1 MVPVAAAFFARAFVD
16 IKESEY
22 DKIVDVDQKGQYF
35 LVQAAAR
42 SMIRGG
48 RDGKVVTVASVA
60 YRGEDMPKLAM
71 MTAYNSA
78 KAGVV
83 GMTRGIAKELKQYGI
98 NVNCVAPGGM
108 VTPGAIFNN
117 AATAA
122 LYGAE
127 WTHYVTEYG
136 SSVPVASNPDEI
148 ARMILTMCTPMSDFM
163 YGQLI
168 EVDGG
173 VKQSNAA
180 QVIDAGADVLVMGT
194 GLFRADDPKAVVKT
208 LSVAKQQMVE
218 ITKALSH
225 ENTRLLILDEPS
237 AVLTDTEIDDLFVF
251 IRQLKKTGVGII
263 YISHRLDEIFGL
275 CSNVSVLRDGCH
287 IDTIPVAS
295 VDRQGLINM
304 MVGREMGQEYP
315 KEVGNVG
322 GTILEV
328 KNLSRGILQD
338 ISFEVK
344 SGEVFGI
351 SGLVG
356 AGRTELARAIL
367 GIDKPESGEVYVRG
381 KKVHYRTF
389 ADAIRDGLG
398 LIPEDRKLQGLVQI
412 MSVKRNTTL
421 VNMKRVLRA
430 GVISSSLEEKLSKE
444 YADKLHVVTPSM
456 ETEVQY
462 LSGGNQQKVVIA
474 KWLFQNSEILF
485 LDEPTRGIDVGAKAE
500 IYRLINRMA
509 KEGKTI
515 IMISSEMP
523 ELLGMCDRI
532 MVMHE
537 GHKMGELNAA
547 EATQEKIMALCS

>member
-1 MVPVAAAFFARAFVD
+1 MDNNYILTLKNITKEFPGVKALDDVTINIERGTIHGLVGENGAGKSTL
-16 IKESEY
+16 IKVLAGIY
-22 DKIVDVDQKGQYF
+22 QPNKGEII
-35 LVQAAAR
+35 L
-42 SMIRGG
+42 
-48 RDGKVVTVASVA
+48 DGKPCRFNSPIEARRAGISVVHQ
-60 YRGEDMPKLAM
+60 EIKLA
-71 MTAYNSA
+71 
-78 KAGVV
+78 
-83 GMTRGIAKELKQYGI
+83 E
-98 NVNCVAPGGM
+98 P
-108 VTPGAIFNN
+108 
-117 AATAA
+117 
-122 LYGAE
+122 
-127 WTHYVTEYG
+127 
-136 SSVPVASNPDEI
+136 
-148 ARMILTMCTPMSDFM
+148 
-163 YGQLI
+163 
-168 EVDGG
+168 
-173 VKQSNAA
+173 
-180 QVIDAGADVLVMGT
+180 
-194 GLFRADDPKAVVKT
+194 
-208 LSVAKQQMVE
+208 LSVAENMFLGNVQLKNGLVDWKGMRRRAREIVEDLGMDIDINAQVSSLTVAKKQIVE
-218 ITKALSH
+218 IMHAINNNS
-225 ENTRLLILDEPS
+225 RILIMDEPS
-237 AVLTDTEIDDLFVF
+237 AVLTDRELEVMFRIVK
-251 IRQLKKTGVGII
+251 QLRDKGITII

-275 CSNVSVLRDGCH
+275 CSNVSVLRDGRH

-444 YADKLHVVTPSM
+444 YADKLHVITPSM

-547 EATQEKIMALCS
+547 EATQAKIMALCS

>member
-1 MVPVAAAFFARAFVD
+1 MDNNYILTLKNITKEFPGVKALDDVTINIERGTIHGLVGENGAGKSTL
-16 IKESEY
+16 IKVLAGIY
-22 DKIVDVDQKGQYF
+22 QPNKGEII
-35 LVQAAAR
+35 L
-42 SMIRGG
+42 
-48 RDGKVVTVASVA
+48 DGKPCRFNSPIEARRAGISVVHQ
-60 YRGEDMPKLAM
+60 EIKLA
-71 MTAYNSA
+71 
-78 KAGVV
+78 
-83 GMTRGIAKELKQYGI
+83 E
-98 NVNCVAPGGM
+98 P
-108 VTPGAIFNN
+108 
-117 AATAA
+117 
-122 LYGAE
+122 
-127 WTHYVTEYG
+127 
-136 SSVPVASNPDEI
+136 
-148 ARMILTMCTPMSDFM
+148 
-163 YGQLI
+163 
-168 EVDGG
+168 
-173 VKQSNAA
+173 
-180 QVIDAGADVLVMGT
+180 
-194 GLFRADDPKAVVKT
+194 
-208 LSVAKQQMVE
+208 LSVAENMFLGNVQLKNGLVDWKGMRRRAWEIVEDLGMDIDINAQVSSLTVAKKQIVE
-218 ITKALSH
+218 IMHAINNNS
-225 ENTRLLILDEPS
+225 RILIMDEPS
-237 AVLTDTEIDDLFVF
+237 AVLTDRELEVMFRIVK
-251 IRQLKKTGVGII
+251 QLRDKGITII

-412 MSVKRNTTL
+412 MAVKRNTTL

>member
-1 MVPVAAAFFARAFVD
+1 MDNNYILTLKNITKEFPGVKALDDVTINIECGTIHGLVGENGAGKSTL
-16 IKESEY
+16 IKVLAGIY
-22 DKIVDVDQKGQYF
+22 QPNKGEII
-35 LVQAAAR
+35 L
-42 SMIRGG
+42 
-48 RDGKVVTVASVA
+48 DGKPCRFNSPIEARRAGISVVHQ
-60 YRGEDMPKLAM
+60 EIKLA
-71 MTAYNSA
+71 
-78 KAGVV
+78 
-83 GMTRGIAKELKQYGI
+83 E
-98 NVNCVAPGGM
+98 P
-108 VTPGAIFNN
+108 
-117 AATAA
+117 
-122 LYGAE
+122 
-127 WTHYVTEYG
+127 
-136 SSVPVASNPDEI
+136 
-148 ARMILTMCTPMSDFM
+148 
-163 YGQLI
+163 
-168 EVDGG
+168 
-173 VKQSNAA
+173 
-180 QVIDAGADVLVMGT
+180 
-194 GLFRADDPKAVVKT
+194 
-208 LSVAKQQMVE
+208 LSVAENMFLGNVQLKNGLVDWKGMRRRAREIVEDLGMDIDINAQVSSLTVAKKQIVE
-218 ITKALSH
+218 IMHAINNNS
-225 ENTRLLILDEPS
+225 RILIMDEPS
-237 AVLTDTEIDDLFVF
+237 AVLTDRELEVMFRIVK
-251 IRQLKKTGVGII
+251 QLRDKGITII

-275 CSNVSVLRDGCH
+275 CSNVSVLRDGRH

>member
-1 MVPVAAAFFARAFVD
+1 MDNNYILTLKNITKEFPGVKALDDVTINIERGTIHGLVGENGAGKSTL
-16 IKESEY
+16 IKILAGIY
-22 DKIVDVDQKGQYF
+22 QPNKGEII
-35 LVQAAAR
+35 L
-42 SMIRGG
+42 
-48 RDGKVVTVASVA
+48 DGKPCRFNSPIEARRAGISVVHQ
-60 YRGEDMPKLAM
+60 EIKLA
-71 MTAYNSA
+71 
-78 KAGVV
+78 
-83 GMTRGIAKELKQYGI
+83 E
-98 NVNCVAPGGM
+98 P
-108 VTPGAIFNN
+108 
-117 AATAA
+117 
-122 LYGAE
+122 
-127 WTHYVTEYG
+127 
-136 SSVPVASNPDEI
+136 
-148 ARMILTMCTPMSDFM
+148 
-163 YGQLI
+163 
-168 EVDGG
+168 
-173 VKQSNAA
+173 
-180 QVIDAGADVLVMGT
+180 
-194 GLFRADDPKAVVKT
+194 
-208 LSVAKQQMVE
+208 LSVAENMFLGNGQLKNGLVDWKGMRRRAREIVEDLGMDIDINAQVSSLTVAKKQIVE
-218 ITKALSH
+218 IMHAINNNS
-225 ENTRLLILDEPS
+225 RILIMDEPS
-237 AVLTDTEIDDLFVF
+237 AVLTDRELEVMFRIVK
-251 IRQLKKTGVGII
+251 QLRDEGITII

-344 SGEVFGI
+344 SGEVFGM

>member
-1 MVPVAAAFFARAFVD
+1 MDNNYILTLKNITKEFPGVKALDDVTINIERGTIHGLVGENGAGKSTL
-16 IKESEY
+16 IKILVGIY
-22 DKIVDVDQKGQYF
+22 QPNKGEII
-35 LVQAAAR
+35 L
-42 SMIRGG
+42 
-48 RDGKVVTVASVA
+48 DGKPCRFNSPIEARRAGISVVHQ
-60 YRGEDMPKLAM
+60 EIKLA
-71 MTAYNSA
+71 
-78 KAGVV
+78 
-83 GMTRGIAKELKQYGI
+83 E
-98 NVNCVAPGGM
+98 P
-108 VTPGAIFNN
+108 
-117 AATAA
+117 
-122 LYGAE
+122 
-127 WTHYVTEYG
+127 
-136 SSVPVASNPDEI
+136 
-148 ARMILTMCTPMSDFM
+148 
-163 YGQLI
+163 
-168 EVDGG
+168 
-173 VKQSNAA
+173 
-180 QVIDAGADVLVMGT
+180 
-194 GLFRADDPKAVVKT
+194 
-208 LSVAKQQMVE
+208 LSVAENMFLGNVQLKNGLVDWKGMRRRAREIVEDLGMDIDINAQVSSLTVAKKQIVE
-218 ITKALSH
+218 IMHAINNNS
-225 ENTRLLILDEPS
+225 RILIMDEPS
-237 AVLTDTEIDDLFVF
+237 AVLTDRELEVMFRIVK
-251 IRQLKKTGVGII
+251 QLRDEGITII

>member
-1 MVPVAAAFFARAFVD
+1 MD
-16 IKESEY
+16 NNYILTLK
-22 DKIVDVDQKGQYF
+22 
-35 LVQAAAR
+35 
-42 SMIRGG
+42 
-48 RDGKVVTVASVA
+48 
-60 YRGEDMPKLAM
+60 
-71 MTAYNSA
+71 N
-78 KAGVV
+78 
-83 GMTRGIAKELKQYGI
+83 IAKEF
-98 NVNCVAPGGM
+98 P
-108 VTPGAIFNN
+108 
-117 AATAA
+117 
-122 LYGAE
+122 
-127 WTHYVTEYG
+127 
-136 SSVPVASNPDEI
+136 
-148 ARMILTMCTPMSDFM
+148 
-163 YGQLI
+163 
-168 EVDGG
+168 G
-173 VKQSNAA
+173 VKALDDVTINIERGTIHGL
-180 QVIDAGADVLVMGT
+180 VGENGAGKSTLIKVLAGIYQPNK
-194 GLFRADDPKAVVKT
+194 GEIILDGKPCRFNSPIEARRAGISVVHQEIKLAEP
-208 LSVAKQQMVE
+208 LSVAENMFLGNVQLKNGLVDWKGMRRRAREIVEDLGMDIDINAQVSSLTVAKKQIVE
-218 ITKALSH
+218 IMHAINNNS
-225 ENTRLLILDEPS
+225 RILIMDEPS
-237 AVLTDTEIDDLFVF
+237 AVLTDRELEVMFRIVK
-251 IRQLKKTGVGII
+251 QLRDEGITII

-523 ELLGMCDRI
+523 ELLGLCDRI

-547 EATQEKIMALCS
+547 EATQAKIMALCS

>member
-1 MVPVAAAFFARAFVD
+1 MDNNYILTLKNITKEFPGVKALDDVTINIERGTIHGLVGENGAGKSTL
-16 IKESEY
+16 IKVLAGIYQPNQGE
-22 DKIVDVDQKGQYF
+22 II
-35 LVQAAAR
+35 L
-42 SMIRGG
+42 
-48 RDGKVVTVASVA
+48 DGKPCRFNSPIEARRAGISVVHQ
-60 YRGEDMPKLAM
+60 EIKLA
-71 MTAYNSA
+71 
-78 KAGVV
+78 
-83 GMTRGIAKELKQYGI
+83 E
-98 NVNCVAPGGM
+98 P
-108 VTPGAIFNN
+108 
-117 AATAA
+117 
-122 LYGAE
+122 
-127 WTHYVTEYG
+127 
-136 SSVPVASNPDEI
+136 
-148 ARMILTMCTPMSDFM
+148 
-163 YGQLI
+163 
-168 EVDGG
+168 
-173 VKQSNAA
+173 
-180 QVIDAGADVLVMGT
+180 
-194 GLFRADDPKAVVKT
+194 
-208 LSVAKQQMVE
+208 LSVAENMFLGNVQLKNGLVDWKGMRRRAREIVEDLGMDIDINAQVSSLTVAKKQIVE
-218 ITKALSH
+218 IMHAINNNS
-225 ENTRLLILDEPS
+225 RILIMDEPS
-237 AVLTDTEIDDLFVF
+237 AVLTDRELEVMFRIVK
-251 IRQLKKTGVGII
+251 QLRDKGITII

-275 CSNVSVLRDGCH
+275 CSNVSVLRDGRH

-328 KNLSRGILQD
+328 KNLSRGILRD

-444 YADKLHVVTPSM
+444 YANKLHVVTPSM

-547 EATQEKIMALCS
+547 EATQAKIMALCS

>member
-1 MVPVAAAFFARAFVD
+1 MDNNYILTLKNITKEFPGVKALDDVTINIERGTIHGLVGENGAGKSTL
-16 IKESEY
+16 IKVLAGIY
-22 DKIVDVDQKGQYF
+22 QPNKGEII
-35 LVQAAAR
+35 L
-42 SMIRGG
+42 
-48 RDGKVVTVASVA
+48 DGKPCRFNSPIEARRAGISVVHQ
-60 YRGEDMPKLAM
+60 EIKLA
-71 MTAYNSA
+71 
-78 KAGVV
+78 
-83 GMTRGIAKELKQYGI
+83 E
-98 NVNCVAPGGM
+98 P
-108 VTPGAIFNN
+108 
-117 AATAA
+117 
-122 LYGAE
+122 
-127 WTHYVTEYG
+127 
-136 SSVPVASNPDEI
+136 
-148 ARMILTMCTPMSDFM
+148 
-163 YGQLI
+163 
-168 EVDGG
+168 
-173 VKQSNAA
+173 
-180 QVIDAGADVLVMGT
+180 
-194 GLFRADDPKAVVKT
+194 
-208 LSVAKQQMVE
+208 LSVAENMFLGNVQLKNGLVDWKGMRRRAREIVEDLGMDIDINAQVSSLTVAKKQIVE
-218 ITKALSH
+218 IMHAINNNS
-225 ENTRLLILDEPS
+225 RILIMDEPS
-237 AVLTDTEIDDLFVF
+237 AVLTDRELEVMFRIVK
-251 IRQLKKTGVGII
+251 QLRDEGITII

-398 LIPEDRKLQGLVQI
+398 LIPEDRKLQGHVQI
-412 MSVKRNTTL
+412 MSVKRNITL

>member
-1 MVPVAAAFFARAFVD
+1 MDNNYILTLKNITKEFPGVKALDDVTINIERGTIHGLVGENGAGKSTL
-16 IKESEY
+16 IKVLAGIY
-22 DKIVDVDQKGQYF
+22 QPNKGEII
-35 LVQAAAR
+35 L
-42 SMIRGG
+42 
-48 RDGKVVTVASVA
+48 DGKPCRFNSPIEARRAGISVVHQ
-60 YRGEDMPKLAM
+60 EIKLA
-71 MTAYNSA
+71 
-78 KAGVV
+78 
-83 GMTRGIAKELKQYGI
+83 E
-98 NVNCVAPGGM
+98 P
-108 VTPGAIFNN
+108 
-117 AATAA
+117 
-122 LYGAE
+122 
-127 WTHYVTEYG
+127 
-136 SSVPVASNPDEI
+136 
-148 ARMILTMCTPMSDFM
+148 
-163 YGQLI
+163 
-168 EVDGG
+168 
-173 VKQSNAA
+173 
-180 QVIDAGADVLVMGT
+180 
-194 GLFRADDPKAVVKT
+194 
-208 LSVAKQQMVE
+208 LSVAENMFLGNVQLKNGLVDWKGMRRRAQEIVEDLGMDIDINAQVSSLTVAKKQIVE
-218 ITKALSH
+218 IMHAINNNS
-225 ENTRLLILDEPS
+225 RILIMDEPS
-237 AVLTDTEIDDLFVF
+237 AVLTDRELEVMFRIVK
-251 IRQLKKTGVGII
+251 QLRDKGITII

-275 CSNVSVLRDGCH
+275 CSNVSVLRDGRH

-421 VNMKRVLRA
+421 VNMKRVLHA

-523 ELLGMCDRI
+523 ELLGLCDRI

-547 EATQEKIMALCS
+547 EATQAKIMALCS

>member
-1 MVPVAAAFFARAFVD
+1 MDNNYILTLKNITKEFPGVKALDDVTINIERGTIHGLVSENGAGKSTL
-16 IKESEY
+16 IKILAGIY
-22 DKIVDVDQKGQYF
+22 QPNKGEII
-35 LVQAAAR
+35 L
-42 SMIRGG
+42 
-48 RDGKVVTVASVA
+48 DGKPCRFNSPIEARRAGISVVHQ
-60 YRGEDMPKLAM
+60 EIKLA
-71 MTAYNSA
+71 
-78 KAGVV
+78 
-83 GMTRGIAKELKQYGI
+83 E
-98 NVNCVAPGGM
+98 P
-108 VTPGAIFNN
+108 
-117 AATAA
+117 
-122 LYGAE
+122 
-127 WTHYVTEYG
+127 
-136 SSVPVASNPDEI
+136 
-148 ARMILTMCTPMSDFM
+148 
-163 YGQLI
+163 
-168 EVDGG
+168 
-173 VKQSNAA
+173 
-180 QVIDAGADVLVMGT
+180 
-194 GLFRADDPKAVVKT
+194 
-208 LSVAKQQMVE
+208 LSVAENMFLGNVQLKNGLVDWKGMRRRAREIVEDLGMDIDINAQVSSLTVAKKQIVE
-218 ITKALSH
+218 IMHAINNNS
-225 ENTRLLILDEPS
+225 RILIMDEPS
-237 AVLTDTEIDDLFVF
+237 AVLTDRELEVMFRIVK
-251 IRQLKKTGVGII
+251 QLRDEGITII

-275 CSNVSVLRDGCH
+275 CSNVSVLRDGRH

-295 VDRQGLINM
+295 IDRQGLINM

-430 GVISSSLEEKLSKE
+430 GVISSSLEEELSKE
-444 YADKLHVVTPSM
+444 YTDKLHVVTPSM

-485 LDEPTRGIDVGAKAE
+485 LDEPTRGIDVGAKVE

>member
-1 MVPVAAAFFARAFVD
+1 MDNNYILTLKNITKEFPGVKALDDVTINIERGTIHGLVGENGAGKSTL
-16 IKESEY
+16 IKVLAGIY
-22 DKIVDVDQKGQYF
+22 QPNKGEII
-35 LVQAAAR
+35 L
-42 SMIRGG
+42 
-48 RDGKVVTVASVA
+48 DGKPCRFNSPIEARRAGISVVHQ
-60 YRGEDMPKLAM
+60 EIKLA
-71 MTAYNSA
+71 
-78 KAGVV
+78 
-83 GMTRGIAKELKQYGI
+83 E
-98 NVNCVAPGGM
+98 P
-108 VTPGAIFNN
+108 
-117 AATAA
+117 
-122 LYGAE
+122 
-127 WTHYVTEYG
+127 
-136 SSVPVASNPDEI
+136 
-148 ARMILTMCTPMSDFM
+148 
-163 YGQLI
+163 
-168 EVDGG
+168 
-173 VKQSNAA
+173 
-180 QVIDAGADVLVMGT
+180 
-194 GLFRADDPKAVVKT
+194 
-208 LSVAKQQMVE
+208 LSVAENMFLGNVQLKNGLVDWKGMRRRAREIVEDLGMDIDINAQVSSLTVAKKQIVE
-218 ITKALSH
+218 IMHAINNNS
-225 ENTRLLILDEPS
+225 RILIMDEPS
-237 AVLTDTEIDDLFVF
+237 AVLTDRELEVMFRIVK
-251 IRQLKKTGVGII
+251 QLRDKGITII

-275 CSNVSVLRDGCH
+275 CSNVSVLRDGRH

-421 VNMKRVLRA
+421 VNMKRVLHA

>member
-1 MVPVAAAFFARAFVD
+1 MDNNYILTLKNITKEFPGVKALDDVTINIERGTIHGLVGENGAGKSTL
-16 IKESEY
+16 IKILAGIY
-22 DKIVDVDQKGQYF
+22 QPNKGEII
-35 LVQAAAR
+35 L
-42 SMIRGG
+42 
-48 RDGKVVTVASVA
+48 DGKPCRFNSPIEARRAGISVVHQ
-60 YRGEDMPKLAM
+60 EIKLA
-71 MTAYNSA
+71 
-78 KAGVV
+78 
-83 GMTRGIAKELKQYGI
+83 E
-98 NVNCVAPGGM
+98 P
-108 VTPGAIFNN
+108 
-117 AATAA
+117 
-122 LYGAE
+122 
-127 WTHYVTEYG
+127 
-136 SSVPVASNPDEI
+136 
-148 ARMILTMCTPMSDFM
+148 
-163 YGQLI
+163 
-168 EVDGG
+168 
-173 VKQSNAA
+173 
-180 QVIDAGADVLVMGT
+180 
-194 GLFRADDPKAVVKT
+194 
-208 LSVAKQQMVE
+208 LSVAENMFLGNVQLKNGLVDWKGMRRRAREIVEDLGMDIDINAQVSSLTVAKKQIVE
-218 ITKALSH
+218 IMHAINNNS
-225 ENTRLLILDEPS
+225 RILIMDEPS
-237 AVLTDTEIDDLFVF
+237 AVLTDRELEVMFRIVK
-251 IRQLKKTGVGII
+251 QLRDKGITII

-275 CSNVSVLRDGCH
+275 CSNVSVLRDGRH

-485 LDEPTRGIDVGAKAE
+485 LDEHTRGIDVGAKAE

-547 EATQEKIMALCS
+547 EATQAKIMALCS

>member
-1 MVPVAAAFFARAFVD
+1 MDNHYILTLKNITKEFPGVKALDDVTINIERGTIHGLVGENGAGKSTL
-16 IKESEY
+16 IKVLAGIY
-22 DKIVDVDQKGQYF
+22 QPNKGEII
-35 LVQAAAR
+35 L
-42 SMIRGG
+42 
-48 RDGKVVTVASVA
+48 DGKPCRFNSPIEARRAGISVVHQ
-60 YRGEDMPKLAM
+60 EIKLA
-71 MTAYNSA
+71 
-78 KAGVV
+78 
-83 GMTRGIAKELKQYGI
+83 E
-98 NVNCVAPGGM
+98 P
-108 VTPGAIFNN
+108 
-117 AATAA
+117 
-122 LYGAE
+122 
-127 WTHYVTEYG
+127 
-136 SSVPVASNPDEI
+136 
-148 ARMILTMCTPMSDFM
+148 
-163 YGQLI
+163 
-168 EVDGG
+168 
-173 VKQSNAA
+173 
-180 QVIDAGADVLVMGT
+180 
-194 GLFRADDPKAVVKT
+194 
-208 LSVAKQQMVE
+208 LSVAENMFLGNVQLKNGLVDWKGMRRRAREIVEDLGMDIDINAQVSSLTVAKKQIVE
-218 ITKALSH
+218 IMHAINNNS
-225 ENTRLLILDEPS
+225 RILIMDEPS
-237 AVLTDTEIDDLFVF
+237 AVLTDRELEVMFRIVK
-251 IRQLKKTGVGII
+251 QLRDEGITII

>member
-1 MVPVAAAFFARAFVD
+1 MDNNYILTLKNITKEFPGVKALDDVTINIERGTIHGLVGENGAGKSTL
-16 IKESEY
+16 IKVLAGIY
-22 DKIVDVDQKGQYF
+22 QPNKGEII
-35 LVQAAAR
+35 L
-42 SMIRGG
+42 
-48 RDGKVVTVASVA
+48 DGKPCRFNSPIEARRAGISVVHQ
-60 YRGEDMPKLAM
+60 EIKLA
-71 MTAYNSA
+71 
-78 KAGVV
+78 
-83 GMTRGIAKELKQYGI
+83 E
-98 NVNCVAPGGM
+98 P
-108 VTPGAIFNN
+108 
-117 AATAA
+117 
-122 LYGAE
+122 
-127 WTHYVTEYG
+127 
-136 SSVPVASNPDEI
+136 
-148 ARMILTMCTPMSDFM
+148 
-163 YGQLI
+163 
-168 EVDGG
+168 
-173 VKQSNAA
+173 
-180 QVIDAGADVLVMGT
+180 
-194 GLFRADDPKAVVKT
+194 
-208 LSVAKQQMVE
+208 LSVAENMFLGNVQLKNGLVDWKGMRRRAREIVEDLGMDTDINAQVSSLTVAKKQIVE
-218 ITKALSH
+218 IMHAINNNS
-225 ENTRLLILDEPS
+225 RILIMDEPS
-237 AVLTDTEIDDLFVF
+237 AVLTDRELEVMFRIVK
-251 IRQLKKTGVGII
+251 QLRDKGITII

-275 CSNVSVLRDGCH
+275 CSNVSVLRDGRH

-295 VDRQGLINM
+295 IDRQGLINM

-485 LDEPTRGIDVGAKAE
+485 LDEPTRGIDVGAIEFIWQKIIQIAE
-500 IYRLINRMA
+500 AGVSVLLV
-509 KEGKTI
+509 
-515 IMISSEMP
+515 SH
-523 ELLGMCDRI
+523 ELGEVMELSDRI
-532 MVMHE
+532 VVMYE
-537 GHKMGELNAA
+537 GELVGQFLRG
-547 EATQEKIMALCS
+547 EADEYEIGEYMLGAKRREVRDEE

>member
-1 MVPVAAAFFARAFVD
+1 MDNNYILTLKNITKEFPGVKALDDVTINIERGTIHGLVGENGAGKSTL
-16 IKESEY
+16 IKVLAGIY
-22 DKIVDVDQKGQYF
+22 QPNKGEII
-35 LVQAAAR
+35 L
-42 SMIRGG
+42 
-48 RDGKVVTVASVA
+48 DGKPCRFNSPIEARRAGISVVHQ
-60 YRGEDMPKLAM
+60 EIKLA
-71 MTAYNSA
+71 
-78 KAGVV
+78 
-83 GMTRGIAKELKQYGI
+83 E
-98 NVNCVAPGGM
+98 P
-108 VTPGAIFNN
+108 
-117 AATAA
+117 
-122 LYGAE
+122 
-127 WTHYVTEYG
+127 
-136 SSVPVASNPDEI
+136 
-148 ARMILTMCTPMSDFM
+148 
-163 YGQLI
+163 
-168 EVDGG
+168 
-173 VKQSNAA
+173 
-180 QVIDAGADVLVMGT
+180 
-194 GLFRADDPKAVVKT
+194 
-208 LSVAKQQMVE
+208 LSVAENMFLGNVQLKNGLVDWKGMRRRAREIVEDLGMDIDINAQVSSLTVAKKQIVE
-218 ITKALSH
+218 IMHAINNNS
-225 ENTRLLILDEPS
+225 RILIMDEPS
-237 AVLTDTEIDDLFVF
+237 AVLTDRELEVMFRIVK
-251 IRQLKKTGVGII
+251 QLRDKGITII

-275 CSNVSVLRDGCH
+275 CSNVSVLRDGRH

-295 VDRQGLINM
+295 IDRQGLINM

-430 GVISSSLEEKLSKE
+430 GVISSSLEEELSKE
-444 YADKLHVVTPSM
+444 YTDKLHVVTPSM

-485 LDEPTRGIDVGAKAE
+485 LDEPTRGIDVGAKVE

-547 EATQEKIMALCS
+547 EATQAKIMALCS

>member
-1 MVPVAAAFFARAFVD
+1 MDNNYILTLKNITKEFPGVKALDDVTINIERGTIHGLVGENGAGKSTL
-16 IKESEY
+16 IKVLAGIY
-22 DKIVDVDQKGQYF
+22 QTNKGEII
-35 LVQAAAR
+35 L
-42 SMIRGG
+42 
-48 RDGKVVTVASVA
+48 DGKPCRFNSPIEARRAGISVVHQ
-60 YRGEDMPKLAM
+60 EIKLA
-71 MTAYNSA
+71 
-78 KAGVV
+78 
-83 GMTRGIAKELKQYGI
+83 E
-98 NVNCVAPGGM
+98 P
-108 VTPGAIFNN
+108 
-117 AATAA
+117 
-122 LYGAE
+122 
-127 WTHYVTEYG
+127 
-136 SSVPVASNPDEI
+136 
-148 ARMILTMCTPMSDFM
+148 
-163 YGQLI
+163 
-168 EVDGG
+168 
-173 VKQSNAA
+173 
-180 QVIDAGADVLVMGT
+180 
-194 GLFRADDPKAVVKT
+194 
-208 LSVAKQQMVE
+208 LSVAENMFLGNVQLKNGLVDWKGMRRRAREIVEDLGMDIDINAQVSSLTVAKKQIVE
-218 ITKALSH
+218 IMHAINNNS
-225 ENTRLLILDEPS
+225 RILIMDEPS
-237 AVLTDTEIDDLFVF
+237 AVLTDRELEVMFRIVK
-251 IRQLKKTGVGII
+251 QLRDKGITII

-275 CSNVSVLRDGCH
+275 CSNVSVLRDSRH

-328 KNLSRGILQD
+328 KNLSRGILRD

-421 VNMKRVLRA
+421 VNMKRVLHA

-547 EATQEKIMALCS
+547 EATQAKIMALCS

>member
-1 MVPVAAAFFARAFVD
+1 MDNNYILTLKNITKEFPGVKALDDVTINIERGTIHGLVGENGAGKSTL
-16 IKESEY
+16 IKVLAGIY
-22 DKIVDVDQKGQYF
+22 QPNKGEII
-35 LVQAAAR
+35 L
-42 SMIRGG
+42 
-48 RDGKVVTVASVA
+48 DGKPCRFNSPIEARRAGISVVHQ
-60 YRGEDMPKLAM
+60 EIKLA
-71 MTAYNSA
+71 
-78 KAGVV
+78 
-83 GMTRGIAKELKQYGI
+83 E
-98 NVNCVAPGGM
+98 P
-108 VTPGAIFNN
+108 
-117 AATAA
+117 
-122 LYGAE
+122 
-127 WTHYVTEYG
+127 
-136 SSVPVASNPDEI
+136 
-148 ARMILTMCTPMSDFM
+148 
-163 YGQLI
+163 
-168 EVDGG
+168 
-173 VKQSNAA
+173 
-180 QVIDAGADVLVMGT
+180 
-194 GLFRADDPKAVVKT
+194 
-208 LSVAKQQMVE
+208 LSVAENMFLGNVQLKNGLVDWKGMRRRAREIVEDLGMDIDINAQVSSLTVAKKQIVE
-218 ITKALSH
+218 IMHAINNNS
-225 ENTRLLILDEPS
+225 RILIMDEPS
-237 AVLTDTEIDDLFVF
+237 AVLTDRELEVMFRIVK
-251 IRQLKKTGVGII
+251 QLRDKGITII

-275 CSNVSVLRDGCH
+275 CSNVSVLRDGRH

-367 GIDKPESGEVYVRG
+367 GIDKPESGEVYVCG

-444 YADKLHVVTPSM
+444 YANKLHVVTPSM

-547 EATQEKIMALCS
+547 EATQAKIMALCS

>member
-1 MVPVAAAFFARAFVD
+1 MDNNYILTLKNITKEFPGVKALDDVTINIERGTIHGLVGENGAGKSTL
-16 IKESEY
+16 IKVLAGIY
-22 DKIVDVDQKGQYF
+22 RPNKGEII
-35 LVQAAAR
+35 L
-42 SMIRGG
+42 
-48 RDGKVVTVASVA
+48 DGKPCRFNSPIEARRAGISVVHQ
-60 YRGEDMPKLAM
+60 EIKLA
-71 MTAYNSA
+71 
-78 KAGVV
+78 
-83 GMTRGIAKELKQYGI
+83 E
-98 NVNCVAPGGM
+98 P
-108 VTPGAIFNN
+108 
-117 AATAA
+117 
-122 LYGAE
+122 
-127 WTHYVTEYG
+127 
-136 SSVPVASNPDEI
+136 
-148 ARMILTMCTPMSDFM
+148 
-163 YGQLI
+163 
-168 EVDGG
+168 
-173 VKQSNAA
+173 
-180 QVIDAGADVLVMGT
+180 
-194 GLFRADDPKAVVKT
+194 
-208 LSVAKQQMVE
+208 LSVAENMFLGNVQLKNGLVDWKGMRRRAREIVEDLGMDIDINAQVSSLTVAKKQIVE
-218 ITKALSH
+218 IMHAINNNS
-225 ENTRLLILDEPS
+225 RILIMDEPS
-237 AVLTDTEIDDLFVF
+237 AVLTDRELEVMFRIVK
-251 IRQLKKTGVGII
+251 QLRDEGITII

-444 YADKLHVVTPSM
+444 YANKLHVVTPSM

-547 EATQEKIMALCS
+547 EATQAKIMALCS

>member
-1 MVPVAAAFFARAFVD
+1 MDNNYILTLKNITKEFPGVKALDDVTINIERGTIHGLVGENGAGKSTL
-16 IKESEY
+16 IKVLAGIY
-22 DKIVDVDQKGQYF
+22 RPNKGEII
-35 LVQAAAR
+35 L
-42 SMIRGG
+42 
-48 RDGKVVTVASVA
+48 DGKPCRFNSPIEARRAGISVVHQ
-60 YRGEDMPKLAM
+60 EIKLA
-71 MTAYNSA
+71 
-78 KAGVV
+78 
-83 GMTRGIAKELKQYGI
+83 E
-98 NVNCVAPGGM
+98 P
-108 VTPGAIFNN
+108 
-117 AATAA
+117 
-122 LYGAE
+122 
-127 WTHYVTEYG
+127 
-136 SSVPVASNPDEI
+136 
-148 ARMILTMCTPMSDFM
+148 
-163 YGQLI
+163 
-168 EVDGG
+168 
-173 VKQSNAA
+173 
-180 QVIDAGADVLVMGT
+180 
-194 GLFRADDPKAVVKT
+194 
-208 LSVAKQQMVE
+208 LSVAENMFLGNVQLKNGLVDWKGMRRRAREIVEDLGMDIDINAQVSSLTVAKKQIVE
-218 ITKALSH
+218 IMHAINNNS
-225 ENTRLLILDEPS
+225 RILIMDEPS
-237 AVLTDTEIDDLFVF
+237 AVLTDRELEVMFRIVK
-251 IRQLKKTGVGII
+251 QLRDKGITII

-275 CSNVSVLRDGCH
+275 CSNVSVLRDGRH

-444 YADKLHVVTPSM
+444 YANKLHVVTPSM

-523 ELLGMCDRI
+523 ELLGLCDRI

-547 EATQEKIMALCS
+547 EATQAKIMALCS

>member
-1 MVPVAAAFFARAFVD
+1 MDNNYILTLKNITKEFPGVKALDDVTINIERGTIHGLVGENGAGKSTL
-16 IKESEY
+16 IKVLAGIY
-22 DKIVDVDQKGQYF
+22 QPNKGEII
-35 LVQAAAR
+35 L
-42 SMIRGG
+42 
-48 RDGKVVTVASVA
+48 DGKPCRFNSPIEARRAGISVVHQ
-60 YRGEDMPKLAM
+60 EIKLA
-71 MTAYNSA
+71 
-78 KAGVV
+78 
-83 GMTRGIAKELKQYGI
+83 E
-98 NVNCVAPGGM
+98 P
-108 VTPGAIFNN
+108 
-117 AATAA
+117 
-122 LYGAE
+122 
-127 WTHYVTEYG
+127 
-136 SSVPVASNPDEI
+136 
-148 ARMILTMCTPMSDFM
+148 
-163 YGQLI
+163 
-168 EVDGG
+168 
-173 VKQSNAA
+173 
-180 QVIDAGADVLVMGT
+180 
-194 GLFRADDPKAVVKT
+194 
-208 LSVAKQQMVE
+208 LSVAENMFLGNVQLKNGLVDWKGMRRRAREIVEDLGMDIDINAQVSSLTVAKKQIVE
-218 ITKALSH
+218 IMHAINNNS
-225 ENTRLLILDEPS
+225 RILIMDEPS
-237 AVLTDTEIDDLFVF
+237 AVLTDRELEVMFRIVK
-251 IRQLKKTGVGII
+251 QLRDEGITII

-462 LSGGNQQKVVIA
+462 LSGGNQQKVVIT

-547 EATQEKIMALCS
+547 EATQAKIMALCS

>member
-1 MVPVAAAFFARAFVD
+1 MDNNYILTLKNITKEFPGVKALDDVTINIERGTIHGLVGENGAGKSTL
-16 IKESEY
+16 IKVLAGIY
-22 DKIVDVDQKGQYF
+22 QPNKGEII
-35 LVQAAAR
+35 L
-42 SMIRGG
+42 
-48 RDGKVVTVASVA
+48 DGKPCRFNSPIEARRAGISVVHQ
-60 YRGEDMPKLAM
+60 EIKLA
-71 MTAYNSA
+71 
-78 KAGVV
+78 
-83 GMTRGIAKELKQYGI
+83 E
-98 NVNCVAPGGM
+98 P
-108 VTPGAIFNN
+108 
-117 AATAA
+117 
-122 LYGAE
+122 
-127 WTHYVTEYG
+127 
-136 SSVPVASNPDEI
+136 
-148 ARMILTMCTPMSDFM
+148 
-163 YGQLI
+163 
-168 EVDGG
+168 
-173 VKQSNAA
+173 
-180 QVIDAGADVLVMGT
+180 
-194 GLFRADDPKAVVKT
+194 
-208 LSVAKQQMVE
+208 LSVAENMFLGNVQLKNGLVDWKGMRRRAREIVEDLGMDIDINAQVSSLTVAKKQIVE
-218 ITKALSH
+218 IMHAINNNS
-225 ENTRLLILDEPS
+225 RILIMDEPS
-237 AVLTDTEIDDLFVF
+237 AVLTDRELEVMFRIVK
-251 IRQLKKTGVGII
+251 QLRDKGITII

-275 CSNVSVLRDGCH
+275 CSNVSVLRDGRH

-295 VDRQGLINM
+295 IDRQGLINM

-485 LDEPTRGIDVGAKAE
+485 LDEPTRGIDVGAKVE

-537 GHKMGELNAA
+537 GHKMGEQNAA
-547 EATQEKIMALCS
+547 EATQAKIMALCS

>member
-1 MVPVAAAFFARAFVD
+1 MDNNYILTLKNITKEFPGVKALDDVTINIERGTIHGLVGENGAGKSTL
-16 IKESEY
+16 IKVLAGIY
-22 DKIVDVDQKGQYF
+22 QPNKGEII
-35 LVQAAAR
+35 L
-42 SMIRGG
+42 
-48 RDGKVVTVASVA
+48 DGKPCRFNSPIEARRAGISVVHQ
-60 YRGEDMPKLAM
+60 EIKLA
-71 MTAYNSA
+71 
-78 KAGVV
+78 
-83 GMTRGIAKELKQYGI
+83 E
-98 NVNCVAPGGM
+98 P
-108 VTPGAIFNN
+108 
-117 AATAA
+117 
-122 LYGAE
+122 
-127 WTHYVTEYG
+127 
-136 SSVPVASNPDEI
+136 
-148 ARMILTMCTPMSDFM
+148 
-163 YGQLI
+163 
-168 EVDGG
+168 
-173 VKQSNAA
+173 
-180 QVIDAGADVLVMGT
+180 
-194 GLFRADDPKAVVKT
+194 
-208 LSVAKQQMVE
+208 LSVAENMFLGNVQLKNGLVDWKGMRRRAREIVEDLGMDIDINAQVSSLTVAKKQIVE
-218 ITKALSH
+218 IMHAINNNS
-225 ENTRLLILDEPS
+225 RILIMDEPS
-237 AVLTDTEIDDLFVF
+237 AVLTDRELEVMFRIVK
-251 IRQLKKTGVGII
+251 QLRDKGITII

-275 CSNVSVLRDGCH
+275 CSNVSVLRDGRH

-344 SGEVFGI
+344 
-351 SGLVG
+351 
-356 AGRTELARAIL
+356 
-367 GIDKPESGEVYVRG
+367 SGEVYVRG

-444 YADKLHVVTPSM
+444 YANKLHVVTPSM

-547 EATQEKIMALCS
+547 EATQAKIMALCS

>member
-1 MVPVAAAFFARAFVD
+1 MDNNYILTLKNITKEFPGVKALDDVTINIERGTIHGLVGENGAGKSTL
-16 IKESEY
+16 IKVLAGIY
-22 DKIVDVDQKGQYF
+22 QPNKGEII
-35 LVQAAAR
+35 L
-42 SMIRGG
+42 
-48 RDGKVVTVASVA
+48 DGKPCRFNSPIEARRAGISVVHQ
-60 YRGEDMPKLAM
+60 EIKLA
-71 MTAYNSA
+71 
-78 KAGVV
+78 
-83 GMTRGIAKELKQYGI
+83 E
-98 NVNCVAPGGM
+98 P
-108 VTPGAIFNN
+108 
-117 AATAA
+117 
-122 LYGAE
+122 
-127 WTHYVTEYG
+127 
-136 SSVPVASNPDEI
+136 
-148 ARMILTMCTPMSDFM
+148 
-163 YGQLI
+163 
-168 EVDGG
+168 
-173 VKQSNAA
+173 
-180 QVIDAGADVLVMGT
+180 
-194 GLFRADDPKAVVKT
+194 
-208 LSVAKQQMVE
+208 LSVAENMFLGNVQLKNGLVDWKGMRRRAREIVEDLGMDIDINAQVSSLTVAKKQIVE
-218 ITKALSH
+218 IMHAINNNS
-225 ENTRLLILDEPS
+225 RILIMDEPS
-237 AVLTDTEIDDLFVF
+237 AVLTDRELEVMFRIVK
-251 IRQLKKTGVGII
+251 QLRDKGITII

-275 CSNVSVLRDGCH
+275 CSNVSVLRDGRH

-295 VDRQGLINM
+295 IDRQGLINM

-430 GVISSSLEEKLSKE
+430 GVISSSLEEELSKE
-444 YADKLHVVTPSM
+444 YTDKLHVVTPSM

-485 LDEPTRGIDVGAKAE
+485 LDEPTRGIDVGAKVE

>member
-1 MVPVAAAFFARAFVD
+1 MDNNYILTLKNITKEFPGVKALDDVTINIERGTIHGLVGENGAGKSTL
-16 IKESEY
+16 IKVLAGIY
-22 DKIVDVDQKGQYF
+22 QPNKGEII
-35 LVQAAAR
+35 L
-42 SMIRGG
+42 
-48 RDGKVVTVASVA
+48 DGKPCRFNSPIEARRAGISVVHQ
-60 YRGEDMPKLAM
+60 EIKLA
-71 MTAYNSA
+71 
-78 KAGVV
+78 
-83 GMTRGIAKELKQYGI
+83 E
-98 NVNCVAPGGM
+98 P
-108 VTPGAIFNN
+108 
-117 AATAA
+117 
-122 LYGAE
+122 
-127 WTHYVTEYG
+127 
-136 SSVPVASNPDEI
+136 
-148 ARMILTMCTPMSDFM
+148 
-163 YGQLI
+163 
-168 EVDGG
+168 
-173 VKQSNAA
+173 
-180 QVIDAGADVLVMGT
+180 
-194 GLFRADDPKAVVKT
+194 
-208 LSVAKQQMVE
+208 LSVAENMFLGNVQLKNGLVDWKGMRRRAREIVEDLGMDIDINAQVSSLTVAKKQIVE
-218 ITKALSH
+218 IMHAINNNS
-225 ENTRLLILDEPS
+225 RILIMDEPS
-237 AVLTDTEIDDLFVF
+237 AVLTDRELEVMFRIVK
-251 IRQLKKTGVGII
+251 QLRDEGITII

-474 KWLFQNSEILF
+474 KCLFQNSEILF

-523 ELLGMCDRI
+523 ELLGLCDRI

>member
-1 MVPVAAAFFARAFVD
+1 MDNNYILTLKNITKEFPGVKALDDVTINIERGTIHGLVGENGAGKSTL
-16 IKESEY
+16 IKVLAGIY
-22 DKIVDVDQKGQYF
+22 QPNKGEII
-35 LVQAAAR
+35 L
-42 SMIRGG
+42 
-48 RDGKVVTVASVA
+48 DGKPCRFNSPIEARRAGISVVHQ
-60 YRGEDMPKLAM
+60 EIKLA
-71 MTAYNSA
+71 
-78 KAGVV
+78 
-83 GMTRGIAKELKQYGI
+83 E
-98 NVNCVAPGGM
+98 P
-108 VTPGAIFNN
+108 
-117 AATAA
+117 
-122 LYGAE
+122 
-127 WTHYVTEYG
+127 
-136 SSVPVASNPDEI
+136 
-148 ARMILTMCTPMSDFM
+148 
-163 YGQLI
+163 
-168 EVDGG
+168 
-173 VKQSNAA
+173 
-180 QVIDAGADVLVMGT
+180 
-194 GLFRADDPKAVVKT
+194 
-208 LSVAKQQMVE
+208 LSVAENMFLGNVQLKNGLVDWKGMRRRAREIVEDLGMDIDINAQVSSLTVAKKQIVE
-218 ITKALSH
+218 IMHAINNNS
-225 ENTRLLILDEPS
+225 RILIMDEPS
-237 AVLTDTEIDDLFVF
+237 AVLTDRELEVMFRIVK
-251 IRQLKKTGVGII
+251 QLRDKGITII

-275 CSNVSVLRDGCH
+275 CSNVSVLRDGRH

-421 VNMKRVLRA
+421 VNMKRVLHA
-430 GVISSSLEEKLSKE
+430 GVISRSLEEKLSKE
-444 YADKLHVVTPSM
+444 YANKLHVVTPSM

-547 EATQEKIMALCS
+547 EATQAKIMALCS

>member
-1 MVPVAAAFFARAFVD
+1 MDNNYILTLKNITKEFPGVKALDDVTINIERGTIHGLVGENGAGKSTL
-16 IKESEY
+16 IKVLAGIY
-22 DKIVDVDQKGQYF
+22 QPNKGEII
-35 LVQAAAR
+35 L
-42 SMIRGG
+42 
-48 RDGKVVTVASVA
+48 DGKPCRFNSPIEARRAGISVVHQ
-60 YRGEDMPKLAM
+60 EIKLA
-71 MTAYNSA
+71 
-78 KAGVV
+78 
-83 GMTRGIAKELKQYGI
+83 E
-98 NVNCVAPGGM
+98 P
-108 VTPGAIFNN
+108 
-117 AATAA
+117 
-122 LYGAE
+122 
-127 WTHYVTEYG
+127 
-136 SSVPVASNPDEI
+136 
-148 ARMILTMCTPMSDFM
+148 
-163 YGQLI
+163 
-168 EVDGG
+168 
-173 VKQSNAA
+173 
-180 QVIDAGADVLVMGT
+180 
-194 GLFRADDPKAVVKT
+194 
-208 LSVAKQQMVE
+208 LSVAENMFLGNVQLKNGLVDWKGMRRRAREIVEDLGMDIDINAQVSSLTVAKKQIVE
-218 ITKALSH
+218 IMHAINNNS
-225 ENTRLLILDEPS
+225 RILIMDEPS
-237 AVLTDTEIDDLFVF
+237 AVLTDRELEVMFRIVK
-251 IRQLKKTGVGII
+251 QLRDKGITII

-500 IYRLINRMA
+500 IYRLINQMA

-547 EATQEKIMALCS
+547 EATQAKIMALCS

>member
-1 MVPVAAAFFARAFVD
+1 MDNNYILTLKNITKEFPGVKALDDVTINIERGTIHGLVGENGAGKSTL
-16 IKESEY
+16 IKILAGIY
-22 DKIVDVDQKGQYF
+22 QPNKGEII
-35 LVQAAAR
+35 L
-42 SMIRGG
+42 
-48 RDGKVVTVASVA
+48 DGKPCRFNSPIEARRAGISVVHQ
-60 YRGEDMPKLAM
+60 EIKLA
-71 MTAYNSA
+71 
-78 KAGVV
+78 
-83 GMTRGIAKELKQYGI
+83 E
-98 NVNCVAPGGM
+98 P
-108 VTPGAIFNN
+108 
-117 AATAA
+117 
-122 LYGAE
+122 
-127 WTHYVTEYG
+127 
-136 SSVPVASNPDEI
+136 
-148 ARMILTMCTPMSDFM
+148 
-163 YGQLI
+163 
-168 EVDGG
+168 
-173 VKQSNAA
+173 
-180 QVIDAGADVLVMGT
+180 
-194 GLFRADDPKAVVKT
+194 
-208 LSVAKQQMVE
+208 LSVAENMFLGNVQLKNGLVDWKGMRRRAQEIVEDLGMDIDINAQVSSLTVAKKQIVE
-218 ITKALSH
+218 IMHAINNNS
-225 ENTRLLILDEPS
+225 RILIMDEPS
-237 AVLTDTEIDDLFVF
+237 AVLTDRELEVMFRIVK
-251 IRQLKKTGVGII
+251 QLRDEGITII

-275 CSNVSVLRDGCH
+275 CSNVSVLRDGRH

>member
-1 MVPVAAAFFARAFVD
+1 MDNNYILTLKNITKEFPGVKALDDVTINIERGTIHGLVGENGAGKSAL
-16 IKESEY
+16 IKILAGIY
-22 DKIVDVDQKGQYF
+22 QPNKGEII
-35 LVQAAAR
+35 L
-42 SMIRGG
+42 
-48 RDGKVVTVASVA
+48 DGKPCRFNSPIEARRAGISVVHQ
-60 YRGEDMPKLAM
+60 EIKLA
-71 MTAYNSA
+71 
-78 KAGVV
+78 
-83 GMTRGIAKELKQYGI
+83 E
-98 NVNCVAPGGM
+98 P
-108 VTPGAIFNN
+108 
-117 AATAA
+117 
-122 LYGAE
+122 
-127 WTHYVTEYG
+127 
-136 SSVPVASNPDEI
+136 
-148 ARMILTMCTPMSDFM
+148 
-163 YGQLI
+163 
-168 EVDGG
+168 
-173 VKQSNAA
+173 
-180 QVIDAGADVLVMGT
+180 
-194 GLFRADDPKAVVKT
+194 
-208 LSVAKQQMVE
+208 LSVAENMFLGNVQLKNGLVDWKGMRRRAREIVEDLGMDIDINAQVSSLTVAKKQIVE
-218 ITKALSH
+218 IMHAINNNS
-225 ENTRLLILDEPS
+225 RILIMDEPS
-237 AVLTDTEIDDLFVF
+237 AVLTDRELEVMFRIVK
-251 IRQLKKTGVGII
+251 QLRDEGITII

-547 EATQEKIMALCS
+547 EATQAKIMALCS